1 MTLDEIYAT
10 MAAVDLANPYA
21 KTKEPRDVMAL
32 AQVLEH
38 ALKDVPYDFANRAI
52 ARAVRQ
58 GSPLRT
64 ASEIAGLWA
73 AETRKALNDA
83 ERYLVPPPEV
93 VEGDMS
99 RWKMW
104 TVTARQRVREGA
116 SPQEAV
122 AVANEAVGLPAQLES
137 GAPVARQ
144 QSQQRL
150 KSMTRGLRVRGQD
163 QA

>member
-1 MTLDEIYAT
+1 MELEEIYNV

-38 ALKDVPYDFANRAI
+38 ALKDVPYDFATRAI
-52 ARAVRQ
+52 AHAVRQ

-73 AETRKALNDA
+73 AEARKALNDA

-104 TVTARQRVREGA
+104 TVTARQRVLEGA
-116 SPQEAV
+116 SPREAV
-122 AVANEAVGLPAQLES
+122 AVANEAVGLPAQLKS
-137 GAPVARQ
+137 GTPVPRQ

-150 KSMTRGLRVRGQD
+150 ESMTRTLRTRGQG